1 MKHKNINFSDFNLE
15 THTLL
20 IPNNHALN
28 KLSPETL
35 ERLLDDDE
43 FAKQVLCSF
52 YLTIGLFTK
61 AIIFDTPS
69 YGESLEY

>member
-1 MKHKNINFSDFNLE
+1 MKHTNIDFSDFNLE
-15 THTLL
+15 SHTLL

-52 YLTIGLFTK
+52 YSTI
-61 AIIFDTPS
+61 
-69 YGESLEY
+69 

>member
-1 MKHKNINFSDFNLE
+1 MLA
-15 THTLL
+15 
-20 IPNNHALN
+20 PNNVALN
-28 KLSPETL
+28 KLSPDTL

-61 AIIFDTPS
+61 AIIFDTS
-69 YGESLEY
+69 YSESLKY